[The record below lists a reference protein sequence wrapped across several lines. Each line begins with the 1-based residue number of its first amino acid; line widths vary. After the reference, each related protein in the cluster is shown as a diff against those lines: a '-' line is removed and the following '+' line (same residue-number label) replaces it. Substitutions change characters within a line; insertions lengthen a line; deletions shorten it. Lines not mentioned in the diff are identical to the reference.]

1 MVFLVSPRGL
11 VIYPITPTYP
21 KNQNYTAPSGKIL
34 HGKIAELLK
43 FNIDVKNL
51 TVANKQT
58 NKHKFNIDSPRGQ
71 PLTPYPKWPKNKK
84 ITCNIFYFPP
94 WGVFSDHN

>member
-1 MVFLVSPRGL
+1 MVLKIFGL
-11 VIYPITPTYP
+11 VWTLILILTTRVACSA
-21 KNQNYTAPSGKIL
+21 NQNYTAPLGKIL
-34 HGKIAELLK
+34 YGKIAELLK

-84 ITCNIFYFPP
+84 K
-94 WGVFSDHN
+94 